1 MLAFNHVSIGMILN
15 INDEAE
21 LLTGFLRKEAIGN
34 NITALMPTLVGGTHE
49 KILRNYLDTGKT
61 YFMDMHRDIFFIHK
75 SGYLFFINV
84 LVKVH
89 PSVNGK
95 LMFTGFLKRLETNTD
110 MVP

>member
-1 MLAFNHVSIGMILN
+1 MSIGVILN

-34 NITALMPTLVGGTHE
+34 NITAIMPSLVGDTHE
-49 KILRNYLDTGKT
+49 KCLRNYLDTGNS
-61 YFMDMHRDIFFIHK
+61 YFMNKQRDIFFIHK
-75 SGYLFFINV
+75 SGYLHFVNV
-84 LVKVH
+84 LVKIH

-95 LMFTGFLKRLETNTD
+95 LMFIAFLKKLEINTD